1 METNQK
7 PASWLGRELYW
18 IGIALMVLIPTSFI
32 WALFGGPSNARVED
46 RIFMIDLI
54 AAFPAIAFARRVGVF
69 ALYGRIRQHENL
81 IGKIVFRLGLVLF
94 LLGIGGFYWR
104 WEHVDAG
111 DGILFAGIIFA
122 LLGVVFLKVGD
133 HKGFGQPTE
142 AAGRPAESAPRLE
155 MPAALRSVVLASL
168 NVIVWTFRILFWIVA
183 GRFFLQFLA

>member
-1 METNQK
+1 
-7 PASWLGRELYW
+7 
-18 IGIALMVLIPTSFI
+18 MVLIPASFT

-54 AAFPAIAFARRVGVF
+54 AALPAFAFARRVGVF
-69 ALYGRIRQHENL
+69 ALYGRIRQYENI

-94 LLGIGGFYWR
+94 VLGIGCFYWR

-133 HKGFGQPTE
+133 RKGFGQPTE
-142 AAGRPAESAPRLE
+142 EARLTAESGPRLE
-155 MPAALRSVVLASL
+155 MPAALRRVVLVSL
-168 NVIVWTFRILFWIVA
+168 NVILWIFRILFWIVA
-183 GRFFLQFLA
+183 GRFFLQILA